1 MSSIP
6 ISAGNLNPR
15 SVVEKITLKKIRE
28 QVPEAGPFMK
38 DISFVQDEK
47 GLHLN
52 LLSLPA
58 ALAKKIEAILS

>member
-1 MSSIP
+1 MNSIP
-6 ISAGNLNPR
+6 IPAANLNPR
-15 SVVEKITLKKIRE
+15 SVVEKITLKKITE
-28 QVPEAGPFMK
+28 QVPEAGPFMR

-58 ALAKKIEAILS
+58 EIAKKIEAIFS